1 MITKYTLSATEVEAV
16 LTAAKAEAVQN
27 NWAVSIAVVDDG
39 GFPQGLLRLDRASP
53 STALT
58 AQAKARTAAISR
70 RETKVFHEA
79 INGGKPAMMTLPTLK
94 GMLEGGV
101 PLLHAGHVVC
111 AVGVSGAKAEE
122 DAQVAR
128 AGLAAI
134 TL

>member
-1 MITKYTLSATEVEAV
+1 VITKYMLSNGEVEAV
-16 LTAAKAEAVQN
+16 MAAAKAEAAKH

-58 AQAKARTAAISR
+58 AQAKARTAALSM
-70 RETKVFHEA
+70 RETKSFHEA
-79 INGGKPAMMTLPTLK
+79 INGGKPAMMTLPTLE

-101 PLLHAGHVVC
+101 PLLHEGRVVC
-111 AVGVSGAKAEE
+111 AVGVSGVKAEE

-134 TL
+134 KL